1 MNLASLPVNLLKSS
15 IRVTFINEYVS
26 GIIIQI
32 YNLIIHSTCFFCFVK
47 GLKEAG
53 IDQDGVFKEFLQETI
68 SELVNPKFQLFQV
81 E

>member
-1 MNLASLPVNLLKSS
+1 M
-15 IRVTFINEYVS
+15 
-26 GIIIQI
+26 
-32 YNLIIHSTCFFCFVK
+32 FFTCFVK